1 MSTAAASPTASHA
14 PTGRAVAFLPPERMA
29 RYQWAKVIG
38 GAFFVAIFSGWL
50 FIQWSN
56 ALMRTI
62 AAALVLLTV
71 WQTLRSVVADAMRT
85 RGRLIELTWE
95 PGGER
100 DDAVLRIT
108 TPERVS
114 LIPVRDI
121 ASARWSD
128 DDDHTFGL
136 VLLDRNGG
144 QLAHL
149 DAWFVDHQEEART
162 LLHWARQHTR
172 FEFPVH
178 WPQTV

>member
-14 PTGRAVAFLPPERMA
+14 STERAVAFLPPERMV
-29 RYQWAKVIG
+29 RYQWAKLIG

-56 ALMRTI
+56 LLMRAI
-62 AAALVLLTV
+62 AATLVLLTV
-71 WQTLRSVVADAMRT
+71 WQTLRSVVADTLRS
-85 RGRLIELTWE
+85 RGRLIELTWS
-95 PGGER
+95 PGGGR

-114 LIPVRDI
+114 LIPVCDI

-128 DDDHTFGL
+128 EDDHTFGL
-136 VLLDRNGG
+136 VLLDRQGG

-162 LLHWARQHTR
+162 LLNWARQHTR